1 MERLWLA
8 AGRRRQR
15 GRAHGPNLR
24 FDPHNPPFF
33 HNTFSDLEKDGD
45 ADAAGPPPPSTDD
58 PENAPPPAA
67 FSGGA
72 DAAAAVVCHHAAILR
87 SKRLLLTYLSE
98 RIERIKALRWRH
110 AALPARVRDGLSPS
124 EAAFFTDYDRLLAA
138 TTGPAGLACDVTL
151 AERPPAA
158 AGDVMVRCV
167 ASGGDVAFS
176 TGTFR
181 LDAGTVHTLPRA
193 EAEPL
198 LREGILVEVTDGAR
212 EQQEI

>member
-1 MERLWLA
+1 MP
-8 AGRRRQR
+8 AGM
-15 GRAHGPNLR
+15 GRCCFCLEAPPRPPLTHTPFLH
-24 FDPHNPPFF
+24 PH
-33 HNTFSDLEKDGD
+33 SDLEKDGPGD
-45 ADAAGPPPPSTDD
+45 GSGAGPPPSTDD
-58 PENAPPPAA
+58 PENTAPAA

-98 RIERIKALRWRH
+98 RLERVKALRWRH
-110 AALPARVRDGLSPS
+110 AALPSRVRDGLSPS
-124 EAAFFTDYDRLLAA
+124 EAAFFADYDRLLAA
-138 TTGPAGLACDVTL
+138 TTGPAGLACDITL

-167 ASGGDVAFS
+167 EAGGDVAFS

-212 EQQEI
+212 CRQEI